1 MVALCHFFCVPGLG
15 RIDNND
21 KERSLMMKFYLILL
35 LAVGYMCSKAFKFEK
50 VSRLEAVTLPF
61 YAFWMFLANFT
72 WNWKNVGIMCAL
84 CIVAVCLGW
93 YQTRDAELKETTRFG
108 KHGRPIKLLKK
119 GKAYN
124 IGWFLVFLVG
134 IMLEAVAEHGIGFQ
148 MILEK
153 LQEEVERDLFIFK
166 YFSTGSTWYLW
177 ELSAVSN
184 LACTYFLEKK
194 FPNLRTAFKRTS
206 KTKTSED
213 K

>member
-93 YQTRDAELKETTRFG
+93 YQTRDAELKETTRFD

-153 LQEEVERDLFIFK
+153 LQERTCEGDGFRPLLLV
-166 YFSTGSTWYLW
+166 
-177 ELSAVSN
+177 
-184 LACTYFLEKK
+184 FLEDCWVRSWMSATV
-194 FPNLRTAFKRTS
+194 PRYLLRRAQAIQIWWIS
-206 KTKTSED
+206 
-213 K
+213 